1 MKQYINHTSNLN
13 KGKELNREGRE
24 NMRKRIKWTAISAG
38 AIVIL
43 FIGYYIFSV
52 VTAVK
57 HIGKTDLTSP
67 IQILDQNSQNNP
79 ELAAPKWEGTERVN
93 ILVLGADARG
103 LEKNGKEVPR
113 SDSMMVVSIEP
124 NTKKALLISILR
136 DTYVKIPGHGSD
148 RINAAMA
155 LGGPTLAM
163 KTVSNLLD
171 IPIQYYVYMDFKGF
185 IGVVDALGGV
195 QIDVDKDMD
204 WVDAEDDHVYDIHL
218 KKGLQE
224 MDGKTALQ
232 FVRFRHDAMSD
243 FTRSERQRNFLKA
256 ISEKMQTTNGILR
269 LPKILAAVDPYIDT
283 NIESFSDKLKLGS
296 LGMDAKASG
305 FVGIQVPPFHL
316 LDETSING
324 ASVLST
330 DTKLLQAYIQDKF
343 VESLTGVEQPLA
355 HMQPS
360 ATKRPVSKPTFTP
373 TPVVTVN
380 PNKSP
385 TPGPSGVPV
394 IPSESATPN
403 PSGNPAVSPAPSA
416 NPADTASPAP
426 AVTVSPTPTATPV
439 TIPIPTTV
447 IPKATTNPVIQ
458 AAG

>member
-1 MKQYINHTSNLN
+1 MKQYTNHTSTFG
-13 KGKELNREGRE
+13 KGKGLNRKGRDI
-24 NMRKRIKWTAISAG
+24 MRKKIKWTAISVG
-38 AIVIL
+38 IIVIL
-43 FIGYYIFSV
+43 FIGYYVFSV
-52 VTAVK
+52 VTAVN
-57 HIGKTDLTSP
+57 HIGNSKVPSP
-67 IQILDQNSQNNP
+67 IKTLDDLSKKDP
-79 ELAAPKWEGTERVN
+79 ELAAPKWEGTQRVN

-103 LEKNGKEVPR
+103 LEKSGNEVPR

-195 QIDVDKDMD
+195 SIDVEKDMD

-224 MDGKTALQ
+224 LDGKTALQ
-232 FVRFRHDAMSD
+232 YVRFRHDAQSD
-243 FTRSERQRNFLKA
+243 FARSERQRKFLTA
-256 ISEKMQTTNGILR
+256 ISDKLQTTQGILK
-269 LPKILAAVDPYIDT
+269 LPKILAAVDPYIET
-283 NIESFSDKLKLGS
+283 NIDSFSDKLKLGS
-296 LGMDAKASG
+296 LGFDSKASG
-305 FVGIQVPPFHL
+305 FVGIQVPPLHL
-316 LDETSING
+316 LDERRING
-324 ASVLST
+324 AAVLTT
-330 DTKLLQAYIQDKF
+330 DSSLLQAYIQDKF

-360 ATKRPVSKPTFTP
+360 PTDRPVPKHTP
-373 TPVVTVN
+373 
-380 PNKSP
+380 SP
-385 TPGPSGVPV
+385 TPKPVKSPEPSPSGVPI
-394 IPSESATPN
+394 IPSESEQPPASGDPAASAKPTETPTQ
-403 PSGNPAVSPAPSA
+403 
-416 NPADTASPAP
+416 TAI
-426 AVTVSPTPTATPV
+426 PTPTPM
-439 TIPIPTTV
+439 PTE
-447 IPKATTNPVIQ
+447 IPKATSTPKPTPIPKPVIQ